1 MTDPVM
7 DDDSPP
13 APVYRRSS
21 APSPRLTAD
30 MRATFVASSVWEERA
45 EVALQP
51 DLSLELIARLV
62 VDENEDVRQMV
73 YNIHRDIP
81 SGLLEAALANHPE
94 DAPSIAFQEE
104 APLAALRVKPF
115 NFATRADIERY
126 LLATAADPDLAR
138 KFRSIAKTS
147 SNAMVTLDELMT
159 SVRP

>member
-1 MTDPVM
+1 M

-21 APSPRLTAD
+21 APRPRLTEE
-30 MRATFVASSVWEERA
+30 MRATFVANSVWEERA

-51 DLSLELIARLV
+51 DLSFELIARLV
-62 VDENEDVRQMV
+62 LDENEDVRHMV
-73 YNIHRDIP
+73 CNLHRDIP
-81 SGLLEAALANHPE
+81 SGLLEAALADHPE
-94 DAPSIAFQEE
+94 DARSITFQEE

-126 LLATAADPDLAR
+126 LRATAADPDLAR
-138 KFRSIAKTS
+138 KFRSIPKTS

>member
-1 MTDPVM
+1 
-7 DDDSPP
+7 
-13 APVYRRSS
+13 
-21 APSPRLTAD
+21 

-62 VDENEDVRQMV
+62 LDENEAVRQMV

-81 SGLLEAALANHPE
+81 SGILEAALASHPE
-94 DAPSIAFQEE
+94 DAHRIAFQEE

-138 KFRSIAKTS
+138 KFRSIPKTT
-147 SNAMVTLDELMT
+147 SNAMSTLDELMT
-159 SVRP
+159 SVRH